1 MRSYTLI
8 ALIALVLVSTTLALV
23 ARATD
28 TEARWYD
35 ESEIRTHTGTADV
48 DVSASDYTAAFVAL
62 TTIAAP
68 TAHAMHDVKIT
79 LDLDK
84 ATTGLNAVFATNT
97 AQIAVQRRVDGT
109 NWRTDVATIHSF
121 VHGSGGADAGATSAY
136 TFDLGTVD
144 ASGVR
149 LAIKV
154 PSESGDCEIPYRV
167 TYRAPARATFTDVAN

>member
-1 MRSYTLI
+1 MRRNSLI
-8 ALIALVLVSTTLALV
+8 ALIALIFVSGWYAV

-28 TEARWYD
+28 TETRWYD
-35 ESEIRTHTGTADV
+35 SSEIRTHTGTADV
-48 DVSASDYTAAFVAL
+48 DVSASNYTAAFIAL
-62 TTIAAP
+62 TTITP
-68 TAHAMHDVKIT
+68 PSGHAMHDVKLT

-84 ATTGLNAVFATNT
+84 ATTGLNAVYVVNT
-97 AQIAVQRRVDGT
+97 AQVAVQRKVDGT

-144 ASGVR
+144 TTGVR
-149 LAIKV
+149 IAIKT